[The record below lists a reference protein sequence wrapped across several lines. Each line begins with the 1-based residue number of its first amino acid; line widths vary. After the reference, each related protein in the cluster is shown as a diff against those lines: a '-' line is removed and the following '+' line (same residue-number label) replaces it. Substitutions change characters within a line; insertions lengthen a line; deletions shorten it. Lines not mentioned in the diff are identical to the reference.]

1 MSVDSI
7 FKKLDKMNP
16 DATMLSDSALSNVTD
31 YIDTGCMVLNSII
44 SGSLSGGVPKGRI
57 TGFSGPSQTGK
68 TYIINKILAQAQ
80 KKGMTP
86 VIFDT
91 EAAVDEGST
100 TGVGLDPSTVKYVP
114 VYAVEACRNQVSTF
128 LDSVIEAKQEGKF
141 IISIDSLGN
150 LASQKEIDDVEKGKT
165 AADMGLRAKALK
177 SMMRILTYKAAKAG
191 VTILFS
197 NHTYDD
203 PGAMFPTLVKQQSGG
218 KGPVYLSSVLV
229 QLARRDE
236 KQDAGRESDDMLPE
250 ANKYSGVTL
259 RALTVKNRFVP
270 PFLQC
275 EMYLNYKTGLDRYS
289 GLKELAVNHG
299 IISQAG
305 STYSLQVGEGLPEK
319 KLGYYKNW
327 SKDVELWENTIIPQL
342 EAKLK
347 AAYRYGS

>member
-100 TGVGLDPSTVKYVP
+100 TGVGLDPGTVKYVP

-165 AADMGLRAKALK
+165 AADMGLRAKGLK

-289 GLKELAVNHG
+289 GLKE
-299 IISQAG
+299 
-305 STYSLQVGEGLPEK
+305 
-319 KLGYYKNW
+319 
-327 SKDVELWENTIIPQL
+327 
-342 EAKLK
+342 
-347 AAYRYGS
+347 